1 MIRIIAPTLVLAA
14 AIAAPAAE
22 DLSFLD
28 LRIGGG
34 VLSNNFEGKSKTT
47 IDDGDGN
54 VSSSSSTADG
64 RDSDSNIR
72 GQVQLVYGNLGPAGG
87 LILGA
92 GIAAN
97 HATFENDYQDAKV
110 TTPAVDLLIGYGIA
124 VTPEWHFELTPFAG
138 VGRAYYSVSDNG
150 STDTSKEWTKY
161 VEYGGRLGTYFTFAE
176 SLQIGL
182 EAIYLVGR
190 FEPDYDYNDGE
201 DSVSV
206 SDKRRMEGFGG
217 LLTLGGRF

>member
-1 MIRIIAPTLVLAA
+1 MIRIIAPTLLLAA
-14 AIAAPAAE
+14 AIAVPAAE

-28 LRIGGG
+28 LRLGGG

-47 IDDGDGN
+47 VDDGSGS
-54 VSSSSSTADG
+54 VSTSSSSADG

-92 GIAAN
+92 GFAAN
-97 HATFENDYQDAKV
+97 HATFENQYQDAKV
-110 TTPAVDLLIGYGIA
+110 TTPAIDVLIGYGIA
-124 VTPEWHFELTPFAG
+124 VTPMWHFELTPFAG
-138 VGRAYYSVSDNG
+138 AGRAYYSVSDGDN
-150 STDTSKEWTKY
+150 TDTSEEWSKY
-161 VEYGGRLGTYFTFAE
+161 VEYGGRLGTYITFAG
-176 SLQIGL
+176 SLQLGL

-190 FEPDYDYNDGE
+190 FDPDYEYDDE
-201 DSVSV
+201 ADRVSV
-206 SDKRRMEGFGG
+206 SDTRRMEGFGG